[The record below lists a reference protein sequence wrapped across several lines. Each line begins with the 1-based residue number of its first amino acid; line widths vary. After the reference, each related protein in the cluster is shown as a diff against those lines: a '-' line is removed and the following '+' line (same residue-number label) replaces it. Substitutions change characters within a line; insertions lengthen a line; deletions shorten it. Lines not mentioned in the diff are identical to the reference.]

1 MIFDAIENAERYYG
15 LGDKFQKAFEFLKNA
30 DFSSIDKDLIEIDGK
45 NIYAMI
51 QKYDTRKPK
60 DAKWETH
67 QKYIDLQYMISGAE
81 NIGFVLSDYLDITEE
96 YDEVKDFEFLDGMG
110 DYVQLNEGEFV
121 IFFPTD
127 AHMPR
132 LKIKNIET
140 VQKVV
145 IKVRV

>member
-15 LGDKFQKAFEFLKNA
+15 LGDKFQKAFDFLKNA

-132 LKIKNIET
+132 LKIKNN
-140 VQKVV
+140 
-145 IKVRV
+145 